1 MRRCALTTFLI
12 FSAVAGMAIHGQAQ
26 TPSAPKPMVRVT
38 EAKMIN
44 TNPAQ
49 KYIGHVET
57 ISSVKLKPRVKGYL
71 EKVNFDEGSYVQQGE
86 RLYVIE
92 QPPYEAAV
100 ASAKARVV
108 QMEAELFKAT
118 KHLERMQS
126 ADPESIPATK
136 LDDAKAAKDL
146 AEGRLQ
152 EAKANLKRARIDLDY
167 TTIEAPISG
176 RIGKSA
182 YKQGDLVGPSS
193 GQLAEIFRM
202 DPIRVV
208 FSVSEN
214 QVNIIRRALQNRD
227 SKEEKRILQVNIKIP
242 NGSAYPRTGI
252 IDFIDNQVDSGTGT
266 IAVWA
271 KFDNPDH
278 ELLPGAYVNVFPRL
292 KEPDMEPA
300 VPQVA
305 VQQDKK
311 GRFVYVVTNNNTV
324 DKRRITTGKGTA
336 DKLVIKSG
344 ISKGEKVITRGIQK
358 VKPGSKVKIEN
369 DNKDN
374 K

>member
-1 MRRCALTTFLI
+1 MRRRALTTFLI
-12 FSAVAGMAIHGQAQ
+12 FSAVAGMTICGQAQ
-26 TPSAPKPMVRVT
+26 NASSPKPMVKVA

-44 TNPAQ
+44 TNPDQ
-49 KYIGHVET
+49 KYIGHVEA
-57 ISSVKLKPRVKGYL
+57 INSVKLKPRVKGYL
-71 EKVNFDEGSYVQQGE
+71 EKVNFEEGSYVQQGKS
-86 RLYVIE
+86 LYVIE
-92 QPPYEAAV
+92 QSPYKAAF
-100 ASAKARVV
+100 AAAKARVI

-118 KHLERMQS
+118 KHLERLQS

-146 AEGRLQ
+146 ADGRLK
-152 EAKANLKRARIDLDY
+152 EAKANLKSARIDLDY

-176 RIGKSA
+176 RIGKTA
-182 YKQGDLVGPSS
+182 YNEGDLVGHSS

-214 QVNIIRRALQNRD
+214 QVKIIRRALQNRD
-227 SKEEKRILQVNIKIP
+227 SKEEKRVLQVNIKFP
-242 NGSAYPRTGI
+242 NGSTYPRTGV
-252 IDFIDNQVDSGTGT
+252 IDFVDNQVDSGTGT

-278 ELLPGAYVNVFPRL
+278 ELLPGAYVNVFLGL
-292 KEPDMEPA
+292 KKPDMKPA
-300 VPQVA
+300 VPQAA

-311 GRFVYVVTNNNTV
+311 GRFVYVVTNKNTV
-324 DKRRITTGKGTA
+324 DKRRITTDGETA
-336 DKLVIKSG
+336 DKLIIKSG

-358 VKPGSKVKIEN
+358 VKPGANVKTEN